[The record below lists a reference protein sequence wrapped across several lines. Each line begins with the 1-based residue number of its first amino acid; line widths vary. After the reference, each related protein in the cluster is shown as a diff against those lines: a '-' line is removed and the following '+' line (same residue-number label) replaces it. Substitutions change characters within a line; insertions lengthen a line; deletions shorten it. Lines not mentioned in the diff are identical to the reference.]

1 MHAPLILSHETALL
15 YHRAARLAQARGREL
30 RLGDTHASAPA
41 HARTIARQLGLITPL
56 DVIGTSSRS
65 KSLSVHAA
73 RGGIPS
79 SQLAPIAADVLA
91 CSPQLALC
99 QIAGSC
105 GSTTLGLYA
114 FEATGTFA
122 IDKSAQ
128 AGFEND
134 LAPLTSTSEIL
145 ECLGQLEHGTDSR
158 WVRELRR
165 LLGYLSDGA
174 ASPAE
179 AKLALAIGSPRS
191 MGGQGL
197 PRPELNID
205 IPLGHKLAMLTDKQ
219 SVRPDLLWHEW
230 GLALDYLGQ
239 IHADPRRMEQD
250 VGRDNAISALGLHH
264 IRVTK
269 LQLQRPDLYRGLM
282 DELRMRLGARQH
294 MPTPKVVAKQESLR
308 HLLFGTARDDGFG
321 PIIF

>member
-1 MHAPLILSHETALL
+1 M
-15 YHRAARLAQARGREL
+15 
-30 RLGDTHASAPA
+30 
-41 HARTIARQLGLITPL
+41 
-56 DVIGTSSRS
+56 
-65 KSLSVHAA
+65 
-73 RGGIPS
+73 
-79 SQLAPIAADVLA
+79 
-91 CSPQLALC
+91 
-99 QIAGSC
+99 
-105 GSTTLGLYA
+105 
-114 FEATGTFA
+114 
-122 IDKSAQ
+122 
-128 AGFEND
+128 
-134 LAPLTSTSEIL
+134 
-145 ECLGQLEHGTDSR
+145 
-158 WVRELRR
+158 RELRR

-205 IPLGHKLAMLTDKQ
+205 IPLGRKLAMLTDKQ

-294 MPTPKVVAKQESLR
+294 MPTPKVMAKQESLR

-321 PIIF
+321 PVIF